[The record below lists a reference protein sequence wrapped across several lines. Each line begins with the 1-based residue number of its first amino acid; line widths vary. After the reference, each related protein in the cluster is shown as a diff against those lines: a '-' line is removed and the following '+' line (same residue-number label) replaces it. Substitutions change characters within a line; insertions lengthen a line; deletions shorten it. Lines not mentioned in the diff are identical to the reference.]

1 MIFLY
6 GRHQRYRNVSQSFM
20 HKGARIFLIAAVAV
34 LACSI
39 TVFAWFQANVT
50 NTGNSITTTGY
61 ELTVAVKDSNGD
73 VAVTDN
79 KCDLSADTSY
89 TVTLTAGDNG
99 ASTGYCEIATG
110 ENKWYTGQIDK
121 GNTFTFTFVPKT
133 TGEYTFT
140 AMWGTYAEAPDVENG
155 ETLALGTANSNSNQ
169 LAAPPAAPETT
180 EPETEPEEEPATE
193 EPEKDNTSKLESSSE
208 ETTSSTDTTSG
219 VSGTEENS
227 TVSGTS
233 EVSGTE
239 TETDTDTET
248 ETAPVTEDSPVTEGS
263 SVNEGETE

>member
-1 MIFLY
+1 
-6 GRHQRYRNVSQSFM
+6 M

-61 ELTVAVKDSNGD
+61 ELTVAVKNNNGD

-79 KCDLSADTSY
+79 KCNLSANTSY
-89 TVTLTAGDNG
+89 TITLTAGDDG

-140 AMWGTYAEAPDVENG
+140 AMWGTYAETPNVENNG
-155 ETLALGTANSNSNQ
+155 TLALGTANSNSNQ
-169 LAAPPAAPETT
+169 LPAPAAPETT
-180 EPETEPEEEPATE
+180 EPETEPATE
-193 EPEKDNTSKLESSSE
+193 EPEKDNTSTLESSSE

-239 TETDTDTET
+239 TDTDTET
-248 ETAPVTEDSPVTEGS
+248 ETAPVTEDSPATEGS

>member
-6 GRHQRYRNVSQSFM
+6 RRHQRSRNVSQSFM

-61 ELTVAVKDSNGD
+61 ELTVAVKNNNGD

-79 KCDLSADTSY
+79 KCNLSANTSY
-89 TVTLTAGDNG
+89 TITLTAGDDG

-140 AMWGTYAEAPDVENG
+140 AMWGTYAETPNVENNG
-155 ETLALGTANSNSNQ
+155 TLALGTANSNSNQ
-169 LAAPPAAPETT
+169 LTAPAAPEVP
-180 EPETEPEEEPATE
+180 EPATDPEEEPTTE
-193 EPEKDNTSKLESSSE
+193 EPEKDNISTLESSSE

-239 TETDTDTET
+239 TDTDTA
-248 ETAPVTEDSPVTEGS
+248 TAPVTEDSPATEGS

>member
-6 GRHQRYRNVSQSFM
+6 RRHQRSRNVSQSFM

-61 ELTVAVKDSNGD
+61 ELTVAVKNNNGD

-79 KCDLSADTSY
+79 KCNLSANTSY
-89 TVTLTAGDNG
+89 TITLTAGDDG

-140 AMWGTYAEAPDVENG
+140 AMWGTYAETPNVENNG
-155 ETLALGTANSNSNQ
+155 TLALGTANSNSNQ
-169 LAAPPAAPETT
+169 LPAPAAPETT
-180 EPETEPEEEPATE
+180 EPETEPATE
-193 EPEKDNTSKLESSSE
+193 EPEKDNTSTLESSSE

-239 TETDTDTET
+239 TDTDTET
-248 ETAPVTEDSPVTEGS
+248 EAAPVTEDSPATEGS

>member
-6 GRHQRYRNVSQSFM
+6 RRHQRSRNVSQSFM

-61 ELTVAVKDSNGD
+61 ELTVAVKNNNGD

-79 KCDLSADTSY
+79 KCNLSANTSY
-89 TVTLTAGDNG
+89 TITLTAGDDG

-140 AMWGTYAEAPDVENG
+140 AMWGTYAETPNVENNG
-155 ETLALGTANSNSNQ
+155 TLALGTANSNSNQ
-169 LAAPPAAPETT
+169 LPAPTAPETT
-180 EPETEPEEEPATE
+180 EPETEPATE
-193 EPEKDNTSKLESSSE
+193 EPEQDNTSTLESSSE

-239 TETDTDTET
+239 TDTETET
-248 ETAPVTEDSPVTEGS
+248 ETAPVTEDSPATEGS

>member
-6 GRHQRYRNVSQSFM
+6 RRHQRSRNVSQSFM

-61 ELTVAVKDSNGD
+61 ELTVAVKNNNGD

-79 KCDLSADTSY
+79 KCNLSANTSY
-89 TVTLTAGDNG
+89 TITLTAGDDG

-140 AMWGTYAEAPDVENG
+140 AMWGTYAETPNVENNG
-155 ETLALGTANSNSNQ
+155 TLALGTANSNSNQ
-169 LAAPPAAPETT
+169 LPAPAAPETT
-180 EPETEPEEEPATE
+180 EPETEPATE
-193 EPEKDNTSKLESSSE
+193 EPEKDNTSTLESSSE

-239 TETDTDTET
+239 TDTDTET
-248 ETAPVTEDSPVTEGS
+248 ETAPVTEDSPATEGS